1 MPSTRR
7 ELIVAAAGFTLMP
20 WTIAEHAIEMKNKL
34 VPVLPLEQK
43 INLKN
48 IDYKAYLALAI
59 KKADEFIEMHKLEL
73 IQYALIVLAL
83 SILLAAGI
91 PPTKELILYLVI

>member
-1 MPSTRR
+1 MPTRR
-7 ELIVAAAGFTLMP
+7 ELIVATASFTLMP
-20 WTIAEHAIEMKNKL
+20 WTIAEQAMEMKNKL
-34 VPVLPLEQK
+34 VPVLPIEQK

-59 KKADEFIEMHKLEL
+59 KKADEFIEIHKLEL